1 MSEHKE
7 HLSDQRLRTP
17 RAAAIAG
24 IIFAVLSAISLVLLQ
39 LSTPPILSDTG
50 DWVAKQAGRISLA
63 LSLVPFAGI
72 AFLWFMGVIRDRLGH
87 LEDQFFSTLFLG
99 SGLLYLAMTFASAAI
114 AGGIL
119 TVHAIAPD
127 LLVGSAAYT
136 VARAV
141 TRTISTVY
149 AIRMAGMTM
158 FVLGTIWVRTKLMP
172 GWLVLIT
179 YTLALVLLISIGLTQ
194 WVTLIFPAW
203 VFLISVFI
211 LISNYRVREKKS
223 KEPEFSVSQEVS

>member
-1 MSEHKE
+1 MSEQRAY
-7 HLSDQRLRTP
+7 LSNQRLRTP

-24 IIFAVLSAISLVLLQ
+24 IIFAVLYTMSFVLLQ
-39 LSTPPILSDTG
+39 LSVPSILSDTG

-99 SGLLYLAMTFASAAI
+99 SGLLYLAMTFVSAAI

-119 TVHAIAPD
+119 TVHAIDPE
-127 LLVGSAAYT
+127 LLVGSTAYT

-149 AIRMAGMTM
+149 AVRMAGMTM
-158 FVLGTIWVRTKLMP
+158 VVLGTIWVRTKLMP
-172 GWLVLIT
+172 GWLVLTT
-179 YTLALVLLISIGLTQ
+179 YTLALVLLISIGLTY

-203 VFLISVFI
+203 VFLISVYI
-211 LISNYRVREKKS
+211 LISNYRPRE
-223 KEPEFSVSQEVS
+223 EN